1 MNPDYI
7 IEFCKKSKA
16 LIYRE
21 RDKTIRFEMD
31 MRARPMVVYF
41 HEFSDGSPAGL
52 KAPLTAEVRDT
63 ICPRINRYFIQNRVA
78 IKASYT
84 AMRTPR
90 D

>member
-1 MNPDYI
+1 
-7 IEFCKKSKA
+7 
-16 LIYRE
+16 
-21 RDKTIRFEMD
+21 
-31 MRARPMVVYF
+31 MVVYF